1 LRARVRISLRCAVT
15 PAELPSDVEQLLR
28 EHIRSIETLEI
39 LLWLRE
45 EPDRTWTIAEVY
57 QKVRS
62 SERSVSQNL
71 EELSRRGLLRQ
82 EGQSLIYRFA
92 PQTDALR
99 ATIDQLAHLYA
110 ERRVRIVEA
119 IYSERVSEVDE
130 FAKAFRL
137 RKDPHG

>member
-1 LRARVRISLRCAVT
+1 MRPVT

-39 LLWLRE
+39 LLSLRD
-45 EPDRTWTIAEVY
+45 EPERRWTVADVY

-62 SERSVSQNL
+62 SERSVSHNL
-71 EELSRRGLLRQ
+71 AELSRRGLVRQ
-82 EGQSLIYRFA
+82 EAQNPPAYQFA
-92 PQTDALR
+92 PQTDPLR
-99 ATIDQLAHLYA
+99 ETVERLAHLYA

-137 RKDPHG
+137 RKDSNG